1 MAIRATI
8 LPPRPARWIM
18 AWAALN
24 VLGFRVMVLFTH
36 ALDVARR
43 LLRRAR
49 SALAPAPREL
59 SPVPPLADEERL
71 SSLIRRLVAQQAA
84 RRTRPLPG
92 CLSAD
97 RPTAV
102 ECKRA
107 S

>member
-24 VLGFRVMVLFTH
+24 VLGFRVMVLLTH

-43 LLRRAR
+43 VLRRAR
-49 SALAPAPREL
+49 SVITPADREI
-59 SPVPPLADEERL
+59 SPEPPGEERL
-71 SSLIRRLVAQQAA
+71 SALIRRLVAQQAA
-84 RRTRPLPG
+84 RSTKPLPA
-92 CLSAD
+92 CQSVD

-102 ECKRA
+102 ECRRA